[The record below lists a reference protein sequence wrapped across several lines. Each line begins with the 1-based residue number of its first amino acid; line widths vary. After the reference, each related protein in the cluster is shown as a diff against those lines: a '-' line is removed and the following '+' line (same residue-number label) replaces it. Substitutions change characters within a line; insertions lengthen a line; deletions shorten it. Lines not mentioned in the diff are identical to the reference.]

1 MLGFFGDMDDIA
13 NAMDVYSELDGT
25 YSKIEWQYGYSM
37 QLDDAK
43 NLNALVETMAITEYN
58 RYGYDY
64 KLREGKRSHMAQMQV
79 P

>member
-64 KLREGKRSHMAQMQV
+64 K
-79 P
+79 